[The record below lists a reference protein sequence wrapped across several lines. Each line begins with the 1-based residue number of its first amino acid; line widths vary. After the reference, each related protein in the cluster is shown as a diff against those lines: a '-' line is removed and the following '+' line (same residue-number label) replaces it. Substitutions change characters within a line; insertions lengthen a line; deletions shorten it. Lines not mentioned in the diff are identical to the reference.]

1 MTPKPNAEKV
11 RDTESRKRARG
22 LREIRVWVPDRDRF
36 GPEPEGRV
44 REVARGEREK
54 IEGKDDGRPESC

>member
-1 MTPKPNAEKV
+1 MAKPPAEKV

-22 LREIRVWVPDRDRF
+22 LREIRVWVPDRDKY

-44 REVARGEREK
+44 REVAADEVAK
-54 IEGKDDGRPESC
+54 IETKE